1 MIPACGPYLPELLL
15 EEGDIR
21 TYLGTDTITGMPVLL
36 YLSEHALPFS
46 ELSAPHLL
54 PFLDSG
60 TEGRDHYLTAGLPLT
75 FRTLPKTLPREL
87 LEDIWEA
94 GLQMLQGLHEA
105 GKTFGRLTAHHCLLN
120 GKDVLFVGAG
130 LTPGSEKTDIRN
142 LAKLVMH
149 LMGGQ
154 SSSELNTVMR
164 NQLER
169 LMQNHFISAAHLL
182 RDLQNRP
189 KTPTQSVLQTVKTTP
204 AEPEPEEV
212 EFEETEIKLD
222 DAPQEPQ
229 APPVVVR
236 IGWDD
241 DESWRQ
247 VQSPATAHPA
257 QNQNTSGIM
266 RYLATIG
273 IAVLLL
279 AGAGLGWWYAAR
291 QQQAIPEANSP
302 TTCCVVDFSLTRKS
316 QPYNAQAKL
325 IAVKVPE
332 GSSYKAGDTLGL
344 VPGPVRFPS
353 VKGEYVL
360 KVEVPG
366 LRTAPF
372 QLDMP
377 TSGPMT
383 IDLQ

>member
-15 EEGDIR
+15 EDGDIR

-36 YLSEHALPFS
+36 YLSEQPLTLT

-60 TEGRDHYLTAGLPLT
+60 REGRDHYLTAGLPLT
-75 FRTLPKTLPREL
+75 FRTLPKTVPREL
-87 LEDIWEA
+87 LEDLWES

-105 GKTFGRLTAHHCLLN
+105 GKTFGRLTAHNCLLN
-120 GKDVLFVGAG
+120 GREVLFSGAA
-130 LTPGSEKTDIRN
+130 LTSGSEKTDIRN
-142 LAKLVMH
+142 LAKLVMQ

-154 SSSELNTVMR
+154 SSSELSTIMR

-182 RDLQNRP
+182 RDLQAKP
-189 KTPTQSVLQTVKTTP
+189 KTPTQSVLQSVKVNP
-204 AEPEPEEV
+204 LPQPEVHFEEPEPEIKI
-212 EFEETEIKLD
+212 EETT
-222 DAPQEPQ
+222 PVEPE

-247 VQSPATAHPA
+247 VQAPASPQQANA
-257 QNQNTSGIM
+257 QNAPGFM

-279 AGAGLGWWYAAR
+279 AGAGAGWWYAAR
-291 QQQAIPEANSP
+291 QQQAAPDTGTI
-302 TTCCVVDFSLTRKS
+302 TCCVVDFSLSRKG
-316 QPYNAQAKL
+316 QPYNSQAKL

-344 VPGPVRFPS
+344 VPGTVRFPS
-353 VKGEYVL
+353 VKGDYML

-372 QLDMP
+372 PLSMP

>member
-36 YLSEHALPFS
+36 YLSREPLTLT

-60 TEGRDHYLTAGLPLT
+60 HEGRDYYLMAGLPLT
-75 FRTLPKTLPREL
+75 FRPLPKSIPRDL

-94 GLQMLQGLHEA
+94 GLRMLQGLHEA
-105 GKTFGRLTAHHCLLN
+105 GKTFGRFTVHNCLLN
-120 GKDVLFVGAG
+120 GKDVLFAGAG
-130 LTPGSEKTDIRN
+130 VTSGSEKTDIRN
-142 LAKLVMH
+142 LAKVVMQ

-154 SSSELNTVMR
+154 PSSELSTVMR

-182 RDLQNRP
+182 RDFVARP
-189 KTPTQSVLQTVKTTP
+189 KTPTQTVLQSVKAAP
-204 AEPEPEEV
+204 EPEPTET
-212 EFEETEIKLD
+212 FEEAEIQIEDL
-222 DAPQEPQ
+222 PSEPE

-247 VQSPATAHPA
+247 VQTPQQA
-257 QNQNTSGIM
+257 QQQQSAGGSGIL
-266 RYLATIG
+266 RYLTTIG
-273 IAVLLL
+273 IGILLL
-279 AGAGLGWWYAAR
+279 AGAGVGWWYAAN
-291 QQQAIPEANSP
+291 QQAKTPEAS
-302 TTCCVVDFSLTRKS
+302 TTTTATCCVVDFALTRKG
-316 QPYNAQAKL
+316 QPYNSQAKL
-325 IAVKVPE
+325 VAVKVPE

-344 VPGPVRFPS
+344 VPGTVRFPS
-353 VKGEYVL
+353 VKGDYIL

-366 LRTAPF
+366 MRTSTF
-372 QLDMP
+372 KLEMP